1 MTTNDPFDDAMNAE
15 YKPQARTFFG
25 DVAVD
30 IYYAVLVKGTGKV
43 PFDPNQHDQ
52 DKRVT
57 AITLTIN
64 PLASSRAQ
72 FPIEREL
79 IAESKEW
86 AQITKP
92 GLRELNTDLRAI
104 NGKWAQVEL
113 VPTGQKYTNKNGET
127 KERTAIK
134 FLAIFNTE
142 DECQKASDAFWATR
156 GNGNGSTAAT
166 QPTPNGN
173 GNGQSDAERMTA
185 QKFLAPLWA
194 ASGKDM
200 NKFAQ
205 SLANNPLTSKY
216 FDLNSPEVLSV
227 VAA

>member
-15 YKPQARTFFG
+15 YKPLSRTFFG
-25 DVAVD
+25 DIAVD
-30 IYYAVLVKGTGKV
+30 IYYAVLVKGVGKV

-64 PLASSRAQ
+64 PLPGSKAQ
-72 FPIEREL
+72 YAVEREL

-92 GLRELNTDLRAI
+92 SLRGLNTDLRAI

-134 FLAIFNTE
+134 FLAVFNTE
-142 DECQKASDAFWATR
+142 DECQQASDAFWATR
-156 GNGNGSTAAT
+156 GNGNDPATTPAA
-166 QPTPNGN
+166 NGN
-173 GNGQSDAERMTA
+173 GNGQSDAERLTA
-185 QKFLAPLWA
+185 QKFLAPLWV

-205 SLANNPLTSKY
+205 ALASNPLTSKY
-216 FDLNSPEVLSV
+216 FDLNSPEVLAV